1 MTARTEFYREPSALP
16 EIERGS
22 IKLDL
27 HRRDFTINTLAV
39 RLDGAHLGE
48 LLDFYNGRLD
58 LQRGLIQS
66 ATQSQLY

>member
-1 MTARTEFYREPSALP
+1 M
-16 EIERGS
+16 ERGS

-48 LLDFYNGRLD
+48 LLDFL
-58 LQRGLIQS
+58 
-66 ATQSQLY
+66 